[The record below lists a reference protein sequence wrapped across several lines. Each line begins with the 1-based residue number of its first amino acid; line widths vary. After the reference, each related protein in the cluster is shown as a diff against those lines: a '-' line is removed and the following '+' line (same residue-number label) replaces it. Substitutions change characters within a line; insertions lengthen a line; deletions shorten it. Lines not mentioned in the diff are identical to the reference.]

1 MVILSSLVI
10 HLFVFGMT
18 RLWVK
23 VRFSVLGNRQFTTNL
38 IPIDLITTAPKIPPS
53 PPRPTTA
60 TTNPQNQVPNP
71 RTSVAARPN
80 SQSIIQP
87 GTGNPT
93 PSQPGLPQ
101 ITTSPSPTIPT
112 SQTPSTQPSPIT
124 TPVNRPDNSF
134 TPTPPTG
141 TSPPPATGGTPQA
154 ESPTPTP
161 VPPPPVTPPP
171 ATPGGTP
178 GGQGSNNSKPEGAVI
193 ASLGE
198 LQTNNQ
204 KDVIQEDNGDRRAT
218 LQSGSQI
225 IPKDYLIALGINPDQ
240 TLKIEAQ
247 IIVEDTGI
255 ATVLPNSSKVL
266 QGNIDAQKAEQLTQK
281 IMEESRFNS
290 TLIAGQ
296 KVARDY
302 SVTITISPN

>member
-38 IPIDLITTAPKIPPS
+38 IPIDLITTAPKIPSAQPS
-53 PPRPTTA
+53 PTTA
-60 TTNPQNQVPNP
+60 TAKPQNQVPNP

-80 SQSIIQP
+80 SQPIPIQP
-87 GTGNPT
+87 GTANPT

-101 ITTSPSPTIPT
+101 TRISPSSAIPT
-112 SQTPSTQPSPIT
+112 SQTPSQKPSPIT

-134 TPTPPTG
+134 TPTPTA
-141 TSPPPATGGTPQA
+141 TSPPPSTGGSPQA
-154 ESPTPTP
+154 ERPTPTP

-171 ATPGGTP
+171 ATPGGTS

-204 KDVIQEDNGDRRAT
+204 KDVIQEDNGDQRAT

-281 IMEESRFNS
+281 IMEESRFDS